1 MIPVNMNTLQQNL
14 LKNIQQNNPQ
24 GYQFVNQLKK
34 NGGDI
39 NSILRQMLGKIS
51 PEQKQQVLNTAKGYG
66 VPENILAKIQNMK

>member
-39 NSILRQMLGKIS
+39 NSISRQMLGKIS
-51 PEQKQQVLNTAKGYG
+51 PEQKQQVLNTARNYG
-66 VPENILAKIQNMK
+66 CPDKFLSQLQNMK